1 MTIILVRS
9 GTQLQVPLGCT
20 MMPALRAAGY
30 EVASSCEQGV
40 CGMCETRVL
49 DGVPDHRD
57 LLLSESER
65 AQGNV
70 MTMCVSRAFTPTLTL
85 DL

>member
-1 MTIILVRS
+1 
-9 GTQLQVPLGCT
+9 